1 MSWNHI
7 HLLQHLNTGCQYSG
21 KGQTVFWVPEKTL
34 KTTPTWIN
42 SAHFLSWPFSYNF
55 IFPRI
60 ASRIILLLSTPYGN
74 IPSFLELWPRW
85 LTLLQKSGGSLWS
98 SVLKLR
104 VDTFPGPSSTHCSDS
119 RPWPF
124 FLYCNYINA
133 NGAFKQYHY
142 HRSFLTLIPYT
153 DLTKFC
159 NLYFEI
165 MNCDTKNRSLN
176 ILPP

>member
-21 KGQTVFWVPEKTL
+21 TGQTVFWVPEKTL
-34 KTTPTWIN
+34 KTTLTWIN

-60 ASRIILLLSTPYGN
+60 ASRIILLLSTPCGN

-119 RPWPF
+119 RPWPNF
-124 FLYCNYINA
+124 FYIAMVSVELLNNIIIIDLSWPWCPTPIWQNSA
-133 NGAFKQYHY
+133 TCTLRSCTPWKQQCFQL
-142 HRSFLTLIPYT
+142 RKGF
-153 DLTKFC
+153 
-159 NLYFEI
+159 
-165 MNCDTKNRSLN
+165 
-176 ILPP
+176 